1 VKARALS
8 FAGLAVGFAVLVA
21 YTFSTTTLGDY
32 SYQVAPAMNAL
43 LDGDLSEFFRVQPV
57 YGGFSTI
64 ARLPFSALAG
74 LADGGEQL
82 VFQFGVL
89 PCLIALGM
97 AGLGLVSAM
106 RRHGQSTL
114 VKFVVGFLL
123 LANPVT
129 LAAIQRGHPEELLA
143 AALVLGAALAAI
155 RGRPLWAAVLLG
167 LALGTKQWTLLAVIP
182 ILIACGPGFRI
193 RTVLIA
199 GSLAVALVVPMA
211 VADSGQFV
219 HNNKMAQGGWG
230 HASRLSVWWPLGSP
244 QKAGSEGSSQV
255 TVRKLPKRWTAF
267 ARPLVIVLALGLS
280 LAFWLRR
287 RGFVPAD
294 TLGLLA
300 LLLLLRCLLDPMNN
314 DYYHVPFLTLLIAWE
329 GIRVR
334 GLPVLS
340 LFAAATLW
348 ATTRSQWLSPES
360 LGEQFYLVNNVFY
373 LTFMVPLACWLA
385 WSLFGRSSAASPSTP
400 SPVGRAAITRTWIR
414 EPRSSA
420 L

>member
-8 FAGLAVGFAVLVA
+8 FAGLAVGFAVVVA

-57 YGGFSTI
+57 YGGFSTL
-64 ARLPFSALAG
+64 ARLPFSALAR

-89 PCLIALGM
+89 PCLMALGM
-97 AGLGLVSAM
+97 AGLGLVSTM
-106 RRHGQSTL
+106 RRHGQSAL
-114 VKFVVGFLL
+114 VKFVVGLLL

-129 LAAIQRGHPEELLA
+129 IAAIQRGHPEELLA

-155 RGRPLWAAVLLG
+155 GKRPLWAAVLLG

-182 ILIACGPGFRI
+182 ILIACGRGYRI
-193 RTVLIA
+193 RTALIA

-211 VADSGQFV
+211 LADSGQFV

-244 QKAGSEGSSQV
+244 QKAGSEGSSQL
-255 TVRKLPKRWTAF
+255 TVRKLPKRWTAL
-267 ARPLVIVLALGLS
+267 ARPSVIALALTLS
-280 LAFWLRR
+280 LVFWLRR

-300 LLLLLRCLLDPMNN
+300 LVLLLRCLLDPMNN
-314 DYYHVPFLTLLIAWE
+314 DYYHVPFLTFLIAWE

-340 LFAAATLW
+340 LFAAAVLW

-360 LGEQFYLVNNVFY
+360 LGEHFYLVNNVFY
-373 LTFMVPLACWLA
+373 LACMVPLACWLTWA
-385 WSLFGRSSAASPSTP
+385 LFGRSSAASSTA
-400 SPVGRAAITRTWIR
+400 SPAGRSAVTRTWIR
-414 EPRSSA
+414 EPQSSA

>member
-1 VKARALS
+1 MS
-8 FAGLAVGFAVLVA
+8 FAGLAVGFAVVVA

-43 LDGDLSEFFRVQPV
+43 LAGDLSEFFRVQPV
-57 YGGFSTI
+57 YGGFSTL
-64 ARLPFSALAG
+64 ARLPFSAVAR

-89 PCLIALGM
+89 PCLMALGM

-114 VKFVVGFLL
+114 VKFVVGLLL

-155 RGRPLWAAVLLG
+155 GRRPLWAAVLLG

-193 RTVLIA
+193 RTALIA

-211 VADSGQFV
+211 IADSGQFV

-244 QKAGSEGSSQV
+244 HKAGSEGSSQL
-255 TVRKLPKRWTAF
+255 TVRKLPKRWTAL
-267 ARPLVIVLALGLS
+267 ARPSVIALALGLS
-280 LAFWLRR
+280 LFFWLRR

-314 DYYHVPFLTLLIAWE
+314 DYYHVPFLTFLIAWE

-340 LFAAATLW
+340 LFAAAVLW

-373 LTFMVPLACWLA
+373 LACMVPLACWLTWA
-385 WSLFGRSSAASPSTP
+385 LFGRSSAASPSTP
-400 SPVGRAAITRTWIR
+400 SPAGGSAMTRTWIR
-414 EPRSSA
+414 EPQSSA